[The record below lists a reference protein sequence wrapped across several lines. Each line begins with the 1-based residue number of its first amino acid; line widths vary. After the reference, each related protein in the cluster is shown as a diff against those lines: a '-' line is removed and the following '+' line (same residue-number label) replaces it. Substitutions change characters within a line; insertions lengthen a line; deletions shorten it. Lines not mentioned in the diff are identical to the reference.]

1 MPPYEKQSG
10 RLSFIKIA
18 GNMLDFYLLAD
29 EKNAPDYPEET
40 GGNMIG
46 QLDQQTFERLKLKK
60 IIPERF
66 DYHTDFR
73 WNKDLIQQIR
83 ENIQKQAIPDSDVS
97 PLLQM
102 LNAAQAQDSGLIA
115 YAD

>member
-40 GGNMIG
+40 GSNMIG

-102 LNAAQAQDSGLIA
+102 LNAAQAQDSELIA